1 VPGAGVVVNADL
13 QIEITM
19 NEIPAPIRIEIHD
32 GPRAA
37 LRPLFEEADD
47 SGEEIDSYIDRG
59 RVLLAIAGDEVV
71 GHLQLTE
78 TASPAELEIKSTA
91 VLESHRRRGIG
102 GRMIA
107 SALALAREESRQLVL
122 VATATADIDNLRF
135 YQRHGFRMQSIE
147 RDAFT
152 AANGYPPGTTV
163 DGIPLRDR
171 IWLDQ
176 VL

>member
-1 VPGAGVVVNADL
+1 
-13 QIEITM
+13 M
-19 NEIPAPIRIEIHD
+19 NETAAPIRIELHA

-47 SGEEIDSYIDRG
+47 SQEEIDSYIDEG
-59 RVLLAIAGDEVV
+59 RVLVAIAGDEVV

-78 TASPAELEIKSTA
+78 TAAPAELEIKSTA
-91 VLESHRRRGIG
+91 VLAAHRRRGIG

-107 SALALAREESRQLVL
+107 SALGLAREEGRQLVS

-135 YQRHGFRMQSIE
+135 YQRHGFRMRSIE

-176 VL
+176 ALQG